1 MKSVPNLPRDPLDA
15 AAYWFAR
22 DHGGLMTAGERRQ
35 FEAWRQADAAH
46 ERAYQEMLQ
55 VWGLTR
61 AVPDRDL
68 RPLLSRRPAPPAVS
82 PQRRRLTWGLAATAC
97 AAAGA
102 GLAWPLWWPSPT
114 LFEQAYATAR
124 GERRRVALQDDSILT
139 LNTATQ
145 ADVRYTRDE
154 RHVALR
160 AGEILFEVSPDK
172 TRPFI
177 VDTDLGRV
185 RVTGTR
191 FNVRYDRQR
200 LAVAVES
207 GSVEVATGAWWRRE
221 RVLLAA
227 GQGVSLARAGDAL
240 QAEAVDVAS
249 LTAWRQGKA
258 VFDNVPLAQVVDE
271 INRYRE
277 RPIRVAAALRGIRIA
292 GVFDVDDTRGFLA
305 TLPALIPVRVVTRA
319 DGGSDV
325 VAR

>member
-1 MKSVPNLPRDPLDA
+1 MTELAKPPRDPLDA

-22 DHGGLMTAGERRQ
+22 DHGGLMTAAERRQ
-35 FEAWRQADAAH
+35 FDAWRQADAAH

-55 VWGLTR
+55 VWGLTQ
-61 AVPDRDL
+61 AVPDHDL
-68 RPLLSRRPAPPAVS
+68 RPLLARRPPARAVS
-82 PQRRRLTWGLAATAC
+82 PERRRLAWGLAATAC

-102 GLAWPLWWPSPT
+102 GLAWPLWWPAET
-114 LFEQAYATAR
+114 LFQQRYATGR
-124 GERRRVALQDDSILT
+124 GERRRVALQDDSVLT
-139 LNTATQ
+139 LNTAIQ
-145 ADVRYTRDE
+145 AEVRYTRDE
-154 RHVALR
+154 RHVALQ

-172 TRPFI
+172 ARPFI
-177 VDTDLGRV
+177 VETELGRV

-207 GSVEVATGAWWRRE
+207 GSVEVATGAWWQRE

-227 GQGVSLARAGDAL
+227 GQGVSLARQGDPL
-240 QAEAVDVAS
+240 QVESVNVAA
-249 LTAWRQGKA
+249 LTAWKQGKA

-277 RPIRVAAALRGIRIA
+277 QPIRVAAALRGIRIA
-292 GVFDVDDTRGFLA
+292 GVFDIDDTRGFLTA
-305 TLPALIPVRVVTRA
+305 LPALIPVRVAPRA
-319 DGGSDV
+319 DGGSDL

>member
-1 MKSVPNLPRDPLDA
+1 MTSVPNLPRDPLDA

-22 DHGGLMTAGERRQ
+22 DRGGLMTAGERRQ

-55 VWGLTR
+55 VWGLTQ

-68 RPLLSRRPAPPAVS
+68 RALLSRRRAPPPPS

-102 GLAWPLWWPSPT
+102 GLAWPLWGPAPT

-124 GERRRVALQDDSILT
+124 GERRRVALQDDSVLT

-145 ADVRYTRDE
+145 ADVRYTRDA
-154 RHVALR
+154 RHVALH

-172 TRPFI
+172 ARPFV

-227 GQGVSLARAGDAL
+227 GQGVSLTHAGDAL
-240 QAEAVDVAS
+240 RAEAVDVAT

-277 RPIRVAAALRGIRIA
+277 QPIRVASALRGIRIA
-292 GVFDVDDTRGFLA
+292 GVFDIDDTRGFLA
-305 TLPALIPVRVVTRA
+305 ALPALIPVRVTPRA
-319 DGGSDV
+319 DGGSDII
-325 VAR
+325 AR

>member
-1 MKSVPNLPRDPLDA
+1 MTSVPNLPRDPLDA

-55 VWGLTR
+55 VWGLAQ

-68 RPLLSRRPAPPAVS
+68 HPLLSRRPAPPAVS

-102 GLAWPLWWPSPT
+102 GLAWPLWGPSPT

-172 TRPFI
+172 ARPFI

-227 GQGVSLARAGDAL
+227 GQGVSLAHAGDAL

-277 RPIRVAAALRGIRIA
+277 QPIRVAAALRGIRIA

-305 TLPALIPVRVVTRA
+305 ALPALIPVRVVARA

-325 VAR
+325 VSR

>member
-1 MKSVPNLPRDPLDA
+1 MDA

-22 DHGGLMTAGERRQ
+22 DHGGLMTAAERRQ
-35 FEAWRQADAAH
+35 FDAWRQADAAH

-55 VWGLTR
+55 VWGLTQ

-68 RPLLSRRPAPPAVS
+68 RPLLARRPPARAVSPERRRLAGAWPPPPAPPPARAWPGRCGGRPKRCS
-82 PQRRRLTWGLAATAC
+82 SSATPP
-97 AAAGA
+97 AAANAA
-102 GLAWPLWWPSPT
+102 GWRCRTS
-114 LFEQAYATAR
+114 
-124 GERRRVALQDDSILT
+124 VLT
-139 LNTATQ
+139 LNTTTQ
-145 ADVRYTRDE
+145 AEVRYTRDE
-154 RHVALR
+154 RHVALQ

-172 TRPFI
+172 ARPFI
-177 VDTDLGRV
+177 VETELGRV

-207 GSVEVATGAWWRRE
+207 GSVEVATGAWWQRE

-227 GQGVSLARAGDAL
+227 GQGVNLARQGDPL
-240 QAEAVDVAS
+240 QVESVDVAT
-249 LTAWRQGKA
+249 LTAWKQGKA

-277 RPIRVAAALRGIRIA
+277 QPIRVAAALRGIRIA
-292 GVFDVDDTRGFLA
+292 GVFDIDDTRGFLA
-305 TLPALIPVRVVTRA
+305 ALPALIPVRVAPRA
-319 DGGSDV
+319 DGGSDL

>member
-1 MKSVPNLPRDPLDA
+1 MTSVPNLPRDPLDA

-22 DHGGLMTAGERRQ
+22 DRGGLMTAGERRQ

-55 VWGLTR
+55 VWGLTQ

-68 RPLLSRRPAPPAVS
+68 RALLSRRPAPRPPS

-102 GLAWPLWWPSPT
+102 GLAWPLWGPAPT

-124 GERRRVALQDDSILT
+124 GERRRVALQDDSVLT

-145 ADVRYTRDE
+145 ADVRYTRDA
-154 RHVALR
+154 RHVALH

-172 TRPFI
+172 ARPFV

-227 GQGVSLARAGDAL
+227 GQGVSLTHPGDAL
-240 QAEAVDVAS
+240 RAEAVDVAT

-277 RPIRVAAALRGIRIA
+277 QPIRVAAALRGIRIA

-305 TLPALIPVRVVTRA
+305 ALPALIPVRVTPRA
-319 DGGSDV
+319 DGGSDII
-325 VAR
+325 AR

>member
-1 MKSVPNLPRDPLDA
+1 MTSVPNLPRDPLDA

-22 DHGGLMTAGERRQ
+22 DRGGLMTAGERRQ

-55 VWGLTR
+55 VWGLTQ

-68 RPLLSRRPAPPAVS
+68 RALLSRRPAPPPSS

-102 GLAWPLWWPSPT
+102 GLAWPLWGPAPT

-124 GERRRVALQDDSILT
+124 GERRRVALQDDSVLT

-154 RHVALR
+154 RHVALH

-172 TRPFI
+172 ARPFV

-227 GQGVSLARAGDAL
+227 GQGVSLTHPGDAL
-240 QAEAVDVAS
+240 RAEAVDVAT

-258 VFDNVPLAQVVDE
+258 IFDNVPLAQVVDE

-277 RPIRVAAALRGIRIA
+277 QPIRVAAALRGIRIA

-305 TLPALIPVRVVTRA
+305 ALPALIPVRVTPRA
-319 DGGSDV
+319 DGGSDII
-325 VAR
+325 AR

>member
-1 MKSVPNLPRDPLDA
+1 MTSVPNLPRDPLDA

-55 VWGLTR
+55 VWGLAQ

-102 GLAWPLWWPSPT
+102 GLAWPLWGPSPT

-172 TRPFI
+172 ARPFI

-227 GQGVSLARAGDAL
+227 GQGVSLAHAGDAL

-277 RPIRVAAALRGIRIA
+277 QPIRVAAALRGIRIA
-292 GVFDVDDTRGFLA
+292 GVFDVDDTRGFLVA
-305 TLPALIPVRVVTRA
+305 LPALIPVRVVARA

>member
-1 MKSVPNLPRDPLDA
+1 MTSVPNLPRDPLDA

-55 VWGLTR
+55 VWGLAQ

-102 GLAWPLWWPSPT
+102 GLAWPLWGPSPT

-172 TRPFI
+172 ARPFI

-227 GQGVSLARAGDAL
+227 GQGVSLAHAGDAL

-277 RPIRVAAALRGIRIA
+277 QPIRVAAALRGIRIA

-305 TLPALIPVRVVTRA
+305 ALPALIPVRVVARA